1 MTLNI
6 ICGFYYYLFHLF
18 KINLFSKLKKK
29 KEKSY
34 VEKILFSK
42 QLGGWWNRSCISN
55 EGEGVDERQWQDQ
68 ILQGLAGQPVMWRL
82 EVP

>member
-18 KINLFSKLKKK
+18 KIKESIFQIKK
-29 KEKSY
+29 KEKSD

-42 QLGGWWNRSCISN
+42 QLGGWWDRSCISN
-55 EGEGVDERQWQDQ
+55 EGEGNERQWQDQ